1 MKSKILELI
10 KSFPLLAKFLR
21 MLRRN
26 TFLKVQYKRFI
37 TGKGNKLRI
46 DESALFLK
54 CKFDIIGNNNEIIIE
69 ESTLF
74 NNVTFNIRGN
84 NNMIWI
90 SKRVAFNKGGLL
102 YIEDENCEIKIGERT
117 TFEDVHLAVTE
128 PKSKITIGEDC
139 MFAYDIDLRTG
150 DSHSI
155 LDSTTMKRTNY
166 ARNVEIDDHVWV
178 ASHVSILKGVKLL
191 KNTVVATR
199 SVVTKSFEKEGILI
213 GGTPVKVLKEGI
225 TWDRKRIYEN
235 SV

>member
-1 MKSKILELI
+1 
-10 KSFPLLAKFLR
+10 
-21 MLRRN
+21 
-26 TFLKVQYKRFI
+26 
-37 TGKGNKLRI
+37 
-46 DESALFLK
+46 
-54 CKFDIIGNNNEIIIE
+54 
-69 ESTLF
+69 
-74 NNVTFNIRGN
+74 
-84 NNMIWI
+84 
-90 SKRVAFNKGGLL
+90 
-102 YIEDENCEIKIGERT
+102 
-117 TFEDVHLAVTE
+117 
-128 PKSKITIGEDC
+128 

-166 ARNVEIDDHVWV
+166 ARNVEIADHVWV